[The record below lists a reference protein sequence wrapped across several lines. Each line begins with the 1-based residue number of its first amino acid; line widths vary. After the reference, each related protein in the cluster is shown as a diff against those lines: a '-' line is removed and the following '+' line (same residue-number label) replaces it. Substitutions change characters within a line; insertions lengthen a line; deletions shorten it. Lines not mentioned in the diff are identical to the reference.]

1 MASRSFTHLK
11 SQMDRVTEMLM
22 LYEGLVETV
31 KGVQERLGIEYT
43 GWTIA
48 MKGEVDDELDT
59 AERCVRKSCTKENL
73 LVALAQARKLLA
85 ETQVV
90 DAPGAAGAAPR
101 GETEVPQNLDM
112 SQLLRRLQ
120 DVRE

>member
-1 MASRSFTHLK
+1 MASTRFTQLK
-11 SQMDRVTEMLM
+11 SQMDGVTAMLV
-22 LYEGLVETV
+22 LYEGVVDTV
-31 KGVQERLGIEYT
+31 KGVQESLGIEYT
-43 GWTIA
+43 GWTQAI
-48 MKGEVDDELDT
+48 KCDVDDELNT
-59 AERCVRKSCTKENL
+59 AERCLRDSCTKEKL

-90 DAPGAAGAAPR
+90 DMPGAAGAVEE
-101 GETEVPQNLDM
+101 GEREVGQQADM